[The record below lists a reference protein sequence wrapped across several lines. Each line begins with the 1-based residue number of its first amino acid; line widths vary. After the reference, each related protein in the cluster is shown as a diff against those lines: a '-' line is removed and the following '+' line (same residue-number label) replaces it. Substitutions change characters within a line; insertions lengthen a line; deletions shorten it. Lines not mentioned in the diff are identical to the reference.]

1 MPKLTPQFVQ
11 AALKS
16 ESVWDLG
23 NEVLYKL
30 CADHPRHT
38 ANNAIIAKV
47 WLIGRSYAAAIERR
61 REQGEFSGD
70 EFYTKCV
77 APHIRSS
84 DIDAW
89 FRELR
94 RDKRRNAA
102 TALKVHKQFMDLL
115 NEITQLDKR
124 SFASKYLHFHFPS
137 RYFIYDSRAAN
148 SVGQLVE
155 DRSPKR
161 HFSEG
166 TDTAYARFFSR
177 CEELSRSIRDLI
189 GRDLDPREVDKVL
202 LAWSR
207 SGGV

>member
-1 MPKLTPQFVQ
+1 MPKLTQQFVR

-16 ESVWDLG
+16 RSVWDLG
-23 NEVLYKL
+23 NDVLYKL
-30 CADHPRHT
+30 CADYPGHA
-38 ANNAIIAKV
+38 ANDAIIAKI
-47 WLIGRSYAAAIERR
+47 WLIGRSYAAAVERR
-61 REQGEFSGD
+61 RVKGEFSGD
-70 EFYTKCV
+70 DFYVKCV

-89 FRELR
+89 LQELR
-94 RDKRRNAA
+94 QDKRGNAA

-137 RYFIYDSRAAN
+137 LFFIYDSRAAK

-155 DRSPKR
+155 DRSPRR

-166 TDTAYARFFSR
+166 TDTTYARFFSR
-177 CEELSRSIRDLI
+177 CEELGRSIRDLI
-189 GRDLDPREVDKVL
+189 GDDLWSPR
-202 LAWSR
+202 
-207 SGGV
+207 GG